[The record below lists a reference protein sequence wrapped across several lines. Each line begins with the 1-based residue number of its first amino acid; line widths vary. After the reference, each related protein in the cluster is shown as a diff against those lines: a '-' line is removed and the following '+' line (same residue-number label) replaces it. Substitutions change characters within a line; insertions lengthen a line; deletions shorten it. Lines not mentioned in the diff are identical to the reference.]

1 MSSPRNEAGEEASG
15 DGAGGGGGGGGHAL
29 AGGGALVGLSSVRGA
44 GSDAAPLM
52 GVIVVPDA
60 IKPLNLR

>member
-1 MSSPRNEAGEEASG
+1 MSSPRNEAGQEGSG
-15 DGAGGGGGGGGHAL
+15 GEGAGGGGHAQG
-29 AGGGALVGLSSVRGA
+29 GGGALVVLSSVRGA

-52 GVIVVPDA
+52 GIIIVPDA